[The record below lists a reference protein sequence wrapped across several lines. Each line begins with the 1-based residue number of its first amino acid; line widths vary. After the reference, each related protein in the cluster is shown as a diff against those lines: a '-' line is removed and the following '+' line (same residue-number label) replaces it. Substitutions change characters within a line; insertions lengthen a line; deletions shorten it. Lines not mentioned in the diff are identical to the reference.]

1 MIASLAFFRCPDI
14 TGSVTGR
21 GVMVEGSGVEGRAGR
36 EGGRGRA
43 GEGESGTTRTALR

>member
-21 GVMVEGSGVEGRAGR
+21 GVMVEGRAGR